1 MTFAQDLWETPFDE
15 LSPTQAIDPAWIKSG
30 RVEEAGILLHASAD
44 SKFVVQLWECRSA
57 VELDFESYPVDEFVT
72 IIAGEVVVERKD
84 GPSTTYRTGESF
96 MLPKGMAGTWRQAG
110 RIRKYSVCYLG

>member
-1 MTFAQDLWETPFDE
+1 MSRQITVDAHGRQAKRRLLAPPNKAITPLE
-15 LSPTQAIDPAWIKSG
+15 
-30 RVEEAGILLHASAD
+30 ILLHASAD